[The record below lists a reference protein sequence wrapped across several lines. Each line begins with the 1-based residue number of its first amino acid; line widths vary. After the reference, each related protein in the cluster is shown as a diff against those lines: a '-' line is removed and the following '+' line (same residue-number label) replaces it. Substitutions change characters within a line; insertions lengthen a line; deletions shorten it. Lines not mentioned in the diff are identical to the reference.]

1 MSPAPPAVSLCALLS
16 SALWLGALWSGAPA
30 CLAQDAT
37 VPRSPPPAPA
47 DDPASANTKPADDH
61 GTVQL
66 PPTGGERRTADRAD
80 AAETEKRI
88 TELTNEF
95 RKKEGLKPVSRDE
108 RLAGA
113 AAKFG
118 EYLAEQGVLGHRAGG
133 TTPSQRVKAAGYDY
147 CSVRENL
154 AYQFDT
160 FGFAAEKLAEQC
172 VTGWIDSPGH
182 RANLVADDVT
192 QTGVGVVYDPRSGRY
207 FAVQLFALPAD
218 AAVTFEVE
226 NRTTA
231 PRTYRV
237 GGRDYT
243 LPPRYV
249 QTHTRCTPDA
259 VTVTLDP
266 APPADAKPANAKPAN
281 AKPNKTGKPL
291 QIAGGQVLI
300 LRPGAD
306 GEVDPEVWTPP
317 KEPGNP
323 PGRTGGAR

>member
-16 SALWLGALWSGAPA
+16 LALWSAPA
-30 CLAQDAT
+30 GLAQDAV
-37 VPRSPPPAPA
+37 VPQSPPPAPA
-47 DDPASANTKPADDH
+47 DDPTAANTTPADDH

-80 AAETEKRI
+80 AAETETRI

-95 RKKEGLKPVSRDE
+95 RKKEGLKPVARNE
-108 RLAGA
+108 TLAEA

-118 EYLAEQGVLGHRAGG
+118 AYLAEQGVLGHRAGG

-160 FGFAAEKLAEQC
+160 FGFAAEKLAEVC
-172 VTGWIDSPGH
+172 VTGWINSPGH
-182 RANLVADDVT
+182 RANLVADDMT
-192 QTGVGVVYDPRSGRY
+192 ETGVGVTYDPRSGRY
-207 FAVQLFALPAD
+207 FAVQLFALPAS

-226 NRTTA
+226 NRTAA
-231 PRTYRV
+231 PQTYRV

-266 APPADAKPANAKPAN
+266 APPAGAPANAQ
-281 AKPNKTGKPL
+281 PNKADKPH

-317 KEPGNP
+317 KEPAQT